1 MPKVRGPVK
10 RIRAAARSLTATVQY
25 PYRRLRDPPRS
36 GTAVRPVA
44 TARGPDAPRRADAR
58 ARHGQ
63 RGRPLRITALTPQE
77 RRPERFNLFVDGEF
91 RCGLAAEIAYAEG
104 LHVGREVS
112 EALLRDLERKDQ
124 LWQAREVAFHLLSHR
139 SRTAAE
145 LRRRLRRKAFADDVI
160 EECVAH
166 LTERGFVDDEAFA
179 AAFVRDR
186 LRSRPRGVRRLVDE
200 LRERGVAPDLAEGI
214 VERTLADEGAS
225 ELDLAREVAAKWA
238 RRTLGS
244 GERRRSDPWEQR
256 RRLYGYLSRRG
267 FGSDVVHTVLEEVL
281 GRPD

>member
-10 RIRAAARSLTATVQY
+10 RIRAAARSLAATVQY

-58 ARHGQ
+58 AHGQ
-63 RGRPLRITALTPQE
+63 RPLRITALTPQE
-77 RRPERFNLFVDGEF
+77 RRPERFTLFVDGEF

-145 LRRRLRRKAFADDVI
+145 LRRRLRRKAFAMTI
-160 EECVAH
+160 EE
-166 LTERGFVDDEAFA
+166 T
-179 AAFVRDR
+179 
-186 LRSRPRGVRRLVDE
+186 
-200 LRERGVAPDLAEGI
+200 
-214 VERTLADEGAS
+214 RT
-225 ELDLAREVAAKWA
+225 
-238 RRTLGS
+238 
-244 GERRRSDPWEQR
+244 
-256 RRLYGYLSRRG
+256 
-267 FGSDVVHTVLEEVL
+267 
-281 GRPD
+281 